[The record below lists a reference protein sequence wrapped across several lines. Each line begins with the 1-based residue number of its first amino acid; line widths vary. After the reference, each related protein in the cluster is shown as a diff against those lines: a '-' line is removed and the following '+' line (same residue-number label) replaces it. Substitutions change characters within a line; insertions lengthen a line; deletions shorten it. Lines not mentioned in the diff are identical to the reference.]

1 MGQKKYRGWAQ
12 SRVLSFT
19 LCSLIALS
27 PFSSSEALITDTND
41 FEHVFS
47 YHQDDILY
55 VFDLDNTLIEAQQHL
70 GSDQWFSHQ
79 INHLMESQG
88 WSRSEAF
95 DKFFPLYHQVLNK
108 TAVRLVDASMTGLL
122 SQMKEKNTPMIGL
135 TKRNPKLS
143 SRTFEQISSLQ
154 IDFSSTCPVKED
166 FVIEELGGTL
176 LKNGILFVGQGIEKG
191 PALMAYLK
199 KLKKMPGRIVA
210 IDDRLNHIESI
221 ASAVESLGIDYV
233 GIRYGKTDEKVKSFN
248 PKIAA
253 MQLEHFHRILS
264 DEQALH
270 LLKLENY

>member
-1 MGQKKYRGWAQ
+1 MKQKKHRSWIHLQ
-12 SRVLSFT
+12 TLNIT
-19 LCSLIALS
+19 LCSLLALY
-27 PFSSSEALITDTND
+27 PFSSNEALVTDTND

-55 VFDLDNTLIEAQQHL
+55 VFDLDNTLIEAEQHL
-70 GSDQWFSHQ
+70 GSDEWFSHQ
-79 INHLMESQG
+79 INHLMESEG
-88 WSRSEAF
+88 LSRSEAF
-95 DKFFPLYHQVLNK
+95 DKFFPLFHQVLNK
-108 TAVRLVDASMTGLL
+108 TAMRLVDASMTDHLA
-122 SQMKEKNTPMIGL
+122 QMKEKNTPMIGL

-143 SRTFEQISSLQ
+143 SRTLEQIASLQ
-154 IDFSSTCPVKED
+154 IDFSSTCPVKKD

-176 LKNGILFVGQGIEKG
+176 LKNGVLFVGQGIEKG
-191 PALMAYLK
+191 PALIAYLK

-210 IDDRLNHIESI
+210 IDDRLNHIESM
-221 ASAVESLGIDYV
+221 ASAVESLGIDYI

-270 LLKLENY
+270 LLKLEN